1 MLDFIE
7 LDIKK
12 TQFYQ
17 DVVAENKQE
26 WLNQGQKQ
34 GREQGRIQGE
44 FELILRLCKHRYGR
58 LSVKI
63 IKQINALS
71 LKQRDTLALL
81 LLDNPDG
88 FNLDKF
94 KAWLQTQLHN

>member
-17 DVVAENKQE
+17 DVVTENKQE
-26 WLNQGQKQ
+26 WLNQGQEQ

-44 FELILRLCKHRYGR
+44 FEFILRLCKHRYGR
-58 LSVKI
+58 LNAKI
-63 IKQINALS
+63 IQQMKTLS
-71 LKQRDTLALL
+71 LKQLDRLALL